1 MSSLRKIS
9 KWIFRI
15 SEWIV
20 MALELIVIIST
31 AILAGLA
38 IVMLI
43 QQFASANIYSYT
55 TTELTM
61 LVNSVFMLIIFAEI
75 IRCVAAA
82 HGRPEAYVVAIAEA
96 GFVIAV
102 REIFVSALTH
112 DYKDLVLASGAAL
125 IMAVALWI
133 VRAKV
138 LRG

>member
-1 MSSLRKIS
+1 
-9 KWIFRI
+9 
-15 SEWIV
+15 